1 MQKRSVVPGT
11 FLSNYFF
18 AENEIQIGE
27 LREDRQGIFVSFM
40 SSVRCLLDASV
51 YPTNRV
57 WRGYK
62 TELMH
67 VS

>member
-1 MQKRSVVPGT
+1 M
-11 FLSNYFF
+11 SNDFF
-18 AENEIQIGE
+18 AENEIQIWE
-27 LREDRQGIFVSFM
+27 LGEDRHGIFVSFI

-51 YPTNRV
+51 YSTNLM
-57 WRGYK
+57 WHSYE

>member
-1 MQKRSVVPGT
+1 M
-11 FLSNYFF
+11 SNDFF

-27 LREDRQGIFVSFM
+27 LGEDGQGIFVSFI
-40 SSVRCLLDASV
+40 SSVWCLLDASV
-51 YPTNRV
+51 YSTNLM
-57 WRGYK
+57 WHSYE